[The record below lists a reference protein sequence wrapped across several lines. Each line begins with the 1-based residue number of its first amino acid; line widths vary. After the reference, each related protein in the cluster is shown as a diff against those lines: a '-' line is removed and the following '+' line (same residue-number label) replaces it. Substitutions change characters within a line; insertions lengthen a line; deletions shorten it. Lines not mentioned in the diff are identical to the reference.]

1 MPELHTAQPLDYLSH
16 VTSLVPDVSKVA
28 DIHIPPTSP
37 DVTDLAKSGRIG
49 VRNTLE
55 AFYHTDESEIG
66 KSAPNKL

>member
-1 MPELHTAQPLDYLSH
+1 MQIIGQVYYC
-16 VTSLVPDVSKVA
+16 KVA

-55 AFYHTDESEIG
+55 AFYHTDEAKSENQLPTNCRYIYG
-66 KSAPNKL
+66 SHM